1 MKKNYT
7 VMFLLLYAA
16 AIMGGLGLSNLF
28 DAAMLVGAGLGTLF
42 LLCATIICRKKAK
55 GIEDTVISSAVS
67 FLAEGMFQSVMER
80 MSQQQPA

>member
-42 LLCATIICRKKAK
+42 LVCAIVFVGKKQK
-55 GIEDTVISSAVS
+55 SSKT
-67 FLAEGMFQSVMER
+67 Q
-80 MSQQQPA
+80 